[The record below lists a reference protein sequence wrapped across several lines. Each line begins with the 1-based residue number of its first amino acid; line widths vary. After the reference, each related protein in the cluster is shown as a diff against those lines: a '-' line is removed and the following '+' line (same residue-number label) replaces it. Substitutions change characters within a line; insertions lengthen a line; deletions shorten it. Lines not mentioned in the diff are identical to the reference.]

1 MEDKKDLTMYLAT
14 PIMYLVTRKEGRR
27 ISPQSR
33 ADYFKE
39 RRKKTRNF
47 SVEIERKKFERLE
60 EKLSKQ
66 NKTKTQWLNEKI
78 DKELDE

>member
-1 MEDKKDLTMYLAT
+1 MLHDGLSTISCRSGQEDLL
-14 PIMYLVTRKEGRR
+14 
-27 ISPQSR
+27 QSR